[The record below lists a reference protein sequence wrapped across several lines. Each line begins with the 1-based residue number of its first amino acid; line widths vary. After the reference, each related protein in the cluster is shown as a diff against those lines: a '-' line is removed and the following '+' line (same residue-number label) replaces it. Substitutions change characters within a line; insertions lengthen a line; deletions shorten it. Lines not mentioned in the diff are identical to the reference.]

1 MVTFEFCN
9 FDNPDHTQAL
19 LDLYDQY
26 MKDPM
31 GNAPALDSEQQQ
43 KLIGALKTHPS
54 AFIMFIRMNGKYAG
68 LATCFELLSTFKVQ
82 PYLYIHDVIIHSHFR
97 GQRLGRKLLEQITA
111 EARKR
116 NCCKIALE
124 VREDNQA
131 ALRLYHHMGFADC
144 HPKLYFWTKNLNP

>member
-1 MVTFEFCN
+1 MVTFELCN
-9 FDNPDHTQAL
+9 FDNQEHVEAL
-19 LDLYDQY
+19 LDLYAHY
-26 MKDPM
+26 MQDPM
-31 GNAPALDSEQQQ
+31 GNAPALEPEQQA
-43 KLIGALKTHPS
+43 KLIEALKTQPKT
-54 AFIMFIRMNGKYAG
+54 FVLFIRMNGEYAG
-68 LATCFELLSTFKVQ
+68 LATCYELLSTFKVQ

-116 NCCKIALE
+116 NCCKITLE

-144 HPKLYFWTKNLNP
+144 QPKQYFWTKNLNP